1 MKYLDFE
8 KPIQQLEE
16 QISKLKSSKK
26 SEDEDVIKQVQ
37 ELETELKDKQSEVYF
52 NISSWQ
58 KVQLSRHPDRPLCLD
73 YIENITTSFLELH
86 GDRNFGDDPAI
97 VGGLAKIEEQSV
109 MLIGIQKGRG
119 MKDKQFRNF
128 GMANP
133 EGYRKALR
141 LMKMAEKFQ
150 IPVVTLIDTPGASP
164 GIGAEERGQAE
175 AIARNLREMFRLKT
189 PVLSI
194 IIGEAAAGG
203 ALALSVADRILMLEH
218 TWFSVIAPESCATI
232 LWKSWDYKEKATEQM
247 KITAQDLLEFGLV
260 EDIIPEPL
268 GGAHKNPE
276 FVYEKVKTAIV
287 KNLKELIK
295 KDCPDRR
302 KCRIEKYSKT
312 GFYDVVV

>member
-37 ELETELKDKQSEVYF
+37 ELETELKDKQSEVYS

-109 MLIGIQKGRG
+109 MIIGIQKGRG

-141 LMKMAEKFQ
+141 LMKW
-150 IPVVTLIDTPGASP
+150 
-164 GIGAEERGQAE
+164 
-175 AIARNLREMFRLKT
+175 LK
-189 PVLSI
+189 S
-194 IIGEAAAGG
+194 
-203 ALALSVADRILMLEH
+203 SR
-218 TWFSVIAPESCATI
+218 
-232 LWKSWDYKEKATEQM
+232 Y
-247 KITAQDLLEFGLV
+247 LLL
-260 EDIIPEPL
+260 P
-268 GGAHKNPE
+268 
-276 FVYEKVKTAIV
+276 
-287 KNLKELIK
+287 
-295 KDCPDRR
+295 
-302 KCRIEKYSKT
+302 
-312 GFYDVVV
+312 